1 MPPVLEDVIVHGR
14 RFQLTIDGPDAMR
27 RFSAVMIEVDTGPA
41 LTRTPVRGRSAADA
55 RDRALEVMHNLLGI
69 EQFHEQ
75 VRAVAARLAPGAAVD
90 LTEDAQMLHAEVS
103 GPWALSMPLAVA
115 RDDVTDPEA
124 DPQVLGQRIEAHF
137 RAHLRRVNG

>member
-1 MPPVLEDVIVHGR
+1 MTDVATGR
-14 RFQLTIDGPDAMR
+14 
-27 RFSAVMIEVDTGPA
+27 A

-137 RAHLRRVNG
+137 RAHLRRVNGEAGGGSGIDAEGIPTGEIAPWGEARGP

>member
-27 RFSAVMIEVDTGPA
+27 RFSAVMIEVDTGRA

-69 EQFHEQ
+69 ERFHEQ

>member
-14 RFQLTIDGPDAMR
+14 RFQLPIDGPDALR
-27 RFSAVMIEVDTGPA
+27 GFSAVMIEVDTGRA

-90 LTEDAQMLHAEVS
+90 LTEDAQMLHA
-103 GPWALSMPLAVA
+103 GLARPGGRRQPLAGA
-115 RDDVTDPEA
+115 RAES
-124 DPQVLGQRIEAHF
+124 
-137 RAHLRRVNG
+137 

>member
-14 RFQLTIDGPDAMR
+14 RFQLTIDGPEAMR
-27 RFSAVMIEVDTGPA
+27 RFSAVMIEVDTGRA

-90 LTEDAQMLHAEVS
+90 LTEDAQVLHADVR
-103 GPWALSMPLAVA
+103 GPWDQSVALPWS
-115 RDDVTDPEA
+115 RDV
-124 DPQVLGQRIEAHF
+124 
-137 RAHLRRVNG
+137 

>member
-1 MPPVLEDVIVHGR
+1 MPPVLEDVIVYGR

-27 RFSAVMIEVDTGPA
+27 RFSAVMIEVATGRV

-69 EQFHEQ
+69 ERFHEQ

-90 LTEDAQMLHAEVS
+90 LTEDAQMLHAGVS
-103 GPWALSMPLAVA
+103 GAWELSVPLVVA
-115 RDDVTDPEA
+115 RDDVTDPDA
-124 DPQVLGQRIEAHF
+124 DPQVLRERIEAHF
-137 RAHLRRVNG
+137 RAYLRRVNA

>member
-1 MPPVLEDVIVHGR
+1 MPPVLEDVIVYGR

-27 RFSAVMIEVDTGPA
+27 RFSAVMIEVATGRL

-69 EQFHEQ
+69 ERFHEQ

-90 LTEDAQMLHAEVS
+90 LTEDAQMLHAGVS
-103 GPWALSMPLAVA
+103 GAWELSVPLVVT
-115 RDDVTDPEA
+115 RDDVTDPDA
-124 DPQVLGQRIEAHF
+124 DPQVLRERIEAHF
-137 RAHLRRVNG
+137 RAHLRRVNA

>member
-27 RFSAVMIEVDTGPA
+27 RFSAVMIEVDTGRA
-41 LTRTPVRGRSAADA
+41 LTRTAVRGRSAADA

-90 LTEDAQMLHAEVS
+90 LTDDAQFLHAEVS
-103 GPWALSMPLAVA
+103 GPSDLSMPLAVS
-115 RDDVTDPEA
+115 
-124 DPQVLGQRIEAHF
+124 
-137 RAHLRRVNG
+137 RAVC